1 MIRPSPPFLSF
12 VANAR
17 FFLPHFIDASG
28 AEAINGRQ
36 QLYWIKRNMN
46 ETKPEKANNL
56 RCIYGAPKTEA
67 ET

>member
-1 MIRPSPPFLSF
+1 